1 MLLDNLNVDDKIM
14 LYKYIINIDEKLD
27 EKSNIFIKNIIDY
40 FQNYILT
47 LKIKK
52 Y

>member
-14 LYKYIINIDEKLD
+14 LYKYIINIDYERLD

-40 FQNYILT
+40 FQNYI
-47 LKIKK
+47 IDFKK
-52 Y
+52 